1 MGRTASEPASKPAV
15 LIAVIGVLLVA
26 AYAALGALQ
35 ILVLNPVAAAPG
47 LTLDEIHAALA
58 AADESVSPVPVVI
71 FVCFGLLLA
80 SAVGV
85 FSIAARSASP
95 PLVAIL
101 MLLILAFGAPAYFAA
116 AFSTG
121 MALAD
126 TFMIS
131 GGDHSRWSTLLY
143 ATSAAAF
150 VSSIAVPI
158 VLALRTRRSS
168 DVAQERPART

>member
-1 MGRTASEPASKPAV
+1 MLV
-15 LIAVIGVLLVA
+15 VVIGFVLVA

-47 LTLDEIHAALA
+47 LTLVEIQAALA
-58 AADESVSPVPVVI
+58 AADESLSPVPVVI
-71 FVCFGLLLA
+71 FVFLALVLA

-85 FSIAARSASP
+85 YAVAAPNASP
-95 PLVAIL
+95 QLVAIS

-116 AFSTG
+116 SFSAG

-131 GGDHSRWSTLLY
+131 GGDHSRWSTLFY
-143 ATSAAAF
+143 VTSTVAL
-150 VSSIAVPI
+150 VSSIALSV
-158 VLALRTRRSS
+158 VLVLRRGSRVTH
-168 DVAQERPART
+168 DL